1 MNILKD
7 IIKGASSQFGREF
20 GRAGA
25 NAILKGANAYTVK
38 SIDDYQGRIK
48 SSDSSTVKEIKN
60 IEKVKFVST
69 NKANVSRLIELT
81 DSIIPFIDFKGDETL
96 LQLPDLIVLIKQ
108 YNNKFEQGDSLV
120 DNDFEGKSI
129 DLLNEKRN
137 EYNSLIKVFNNNID
151 KFVKEN
157 LESARQNKKLKNI
170 SLKLAFPVW
179 GSLGLHQF
187 YLGRMGLG
195 IFNAL
200 FSMIAIFGVV
210 RFYFGYIGAD
220 IMYVFLAFL
229 VIPLLI
235 SIIDFIELLVMST
248 EKFDNK
254 YNLEFSFYNKFK
266 KIK

>member
-81 DSIIPFIDFKGDETL
+81 DSIIPFIDFK
-96 LQLPDLIVLIKQ
+96 
-108 YNNKFEQGDSLV
+108 GDSLV